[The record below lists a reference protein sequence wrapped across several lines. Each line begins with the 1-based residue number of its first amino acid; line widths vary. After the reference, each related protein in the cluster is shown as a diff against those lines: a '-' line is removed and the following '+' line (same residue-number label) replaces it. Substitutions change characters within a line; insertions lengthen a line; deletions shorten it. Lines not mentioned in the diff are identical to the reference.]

1 MSRKLLTLLSVLTVA
16 LGGCAL
22 NPLKLL
28 PQKDMKER
36 PAEAKRPPRPP
47 RKEDDPAFWRADGQ
61 AILAQAQKP
70 ADGRIHA
77 RNVILFIGEGM
88 GVSTVTAARIL
99 AGQSGEP
106 PKGQKPPPNGEEAE
120 LAFERFP
127 ATALAKTYNTD
138 LQTPDSAGAMSAI
151 LTGVKTRGSSLA
163 LDPVPSKGQCAEAA
177 DHETATLLEQAKAVG
192 LSTGLVTT
200 ARVTYPAAAATYAHL
215 SDPDWE
221 VDAVIPDTPTRQGCR
236 DIARQLADQRRGLDI
251 VLGGGRLAFLPNTKT
266 DPYDSGRRGV
276 RRSEEDLVAVW
287 LKNNNGRYLTNASQ
301 LKNVNWKVDRMPIL
315 GLFAPDHMH
324 YEAERA
330 TSGAD
335 EPSLTEMTVAAIK
348 ALQRNPRGYVLVV
361 DAAGIGRAHRD
372 GNAYNALNETRE
384 LSRAVDAAAE
394 LTGAFDTLILV
405 TAEHGDTLTIGGPA
419 KRGNPILS
427 TVSGVDGEQVDA
439 QGRPYTTLVYGAG
452 PARKASGER
461 LTPEVAE
468 APDYRQAAGVTL
480 AQDGVGGGE
489 DVPVYAR
496 GPGSQW
502 VRGSLD
508 QHALYWVMRA
518 AVLGQP
524 PAPKKKGLLPKV
536 PNLNPFA
543 KKKPEGE

>member
-1 MSRKLLTLLSVLTVA
+1 MSRKILTLMSILAVA

-28 PQKDMKER
+28 PQKDKKDA
-36 PAEAKRPPRPP
+36 PTEAKLPPRPA

-61 AILAQAQKP
+61 AILAQVQKP
-70 ADGRIHA
+70 ADGRTHA

-106 PKGQKPPPNGEEAE
+106 PKGQKGPPNGEESE

-127 ATALAKTYNTD
+127 STALAKTYNTD

-200 ARVTYPAAAATYAHL
+200 ARVTYPAAAAAYAHL

-236 DIARQLADQRRGLDI
+236 DIARQLADQRGLDI
-251 VLGGGRLAFLPNTKT
+251 VLGGGRLAFLPNTKS
-266 DPYDSGRRGV
+266 DPYDAGRRGV
-276 RRSEEDLVAVW
+276 RRGGEDLIAVW
-287 LKNNNGRYLTNASQ
+287 LKNNNGRYVTNASQ
-301 LKNVNWKVDRMPIL
+301 LKNVNWKVDKMPIL

-330 TSGAD
+330 SSGAD

-384 LSRAVDAAAE
+384 LSNAVQAAAD
-394 LTGAFDTLILV
+394 LVGSFDTLILV

-427 TVSGVDGEQVDA
+427 TVAGVDGEQVDA
-439 QGRPYTTLVYGAG
+439 KGRPYTTLVYGAG
-452 PARKASGER
+452 PVRPPQSGP

-480 AQDGVGGGE
+480 VEDAGGGE

-502 VRGSLD
+502 VRGALD

-524 PAPKKKGLLPKV
+524 PTPAKKSFLPKVKV

-543 KKKPEGE
+543 KKKDEGE